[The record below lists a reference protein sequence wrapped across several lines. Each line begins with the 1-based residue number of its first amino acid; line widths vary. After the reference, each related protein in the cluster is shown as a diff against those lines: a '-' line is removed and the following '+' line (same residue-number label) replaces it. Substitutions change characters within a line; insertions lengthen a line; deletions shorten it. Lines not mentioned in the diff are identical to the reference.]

1 MVCTCH
7 ILTAIFYPISEEFIS
22 LNSDSDSLAWAL
34 AVFMELMNSSR
45 LKLSSGFPKNLLV
58 LIVNSLY
65 MSDVLPNELLIAG
78 VGEKWAGGLNACFCR
93 WPFSCF
99 WINLVPSLAAF
110 LSCFLPPGLHWLV
123 RIHWSCHIFHACLNS
138 CLRKLNFFFANR
150 NWSFNMLSNILPSWF
165 VVSCHSFLV
174 SHTQNQLSS
183 DYRHSPLVQ
192 ENPDLWEKAYC
203 GGYLHF
209 CLNPCFGCDVLRHS
223 VSPCYL

>member
-65 MSDVLPNELLIAG
+65 MSDVLPNELLKAG

-138 CLRKLNFFFANR
+138 CLRKLNFFLLIGID
-150 NWSFNMLSNILPSWF
+150 LSICWVISYQAGLLYPVIAFW
-165 VVSCHSFLV
+165 
-174 SHTQNQLSS
+174 
-183 DYRHSPLVQ
+183 
-192 ENPDLWEKAYC
+192 
-203 GGYLHF
+203 
-209 CLNPCFGCDVLRHS
+209 
-223 VSPCYL
+223 